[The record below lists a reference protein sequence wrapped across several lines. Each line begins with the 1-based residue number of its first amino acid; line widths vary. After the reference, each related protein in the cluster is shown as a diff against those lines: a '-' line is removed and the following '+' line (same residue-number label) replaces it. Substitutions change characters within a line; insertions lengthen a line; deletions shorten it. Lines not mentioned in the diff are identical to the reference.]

1 MLTQPIR
8 LPETNGHLKQCP
20 GPLVADPGGRLGG
33 TLRQQAQPP
42 RLRGQRSRS
51 HHAPRNDPGTNR
63 SRWCRGKTG
72 PASCS
77 GGAAGSYSQHASL
90 ARLGPGPGVWAVR
103 WQGCSGGRQGDR
115 PRLLLSSLSRHCH
128 RRPGRVW
135 QLPRPRQPASR
146 PGPSAS
152 PSRLSLH
159 VRRLLTAALDPTGC
173 QGGPGAGRRAQC
185 EPHSGASGCEGDAQ
199 RGALLRS

>member
-51 HHAPRNDPGTNR
+51 HHAPRNDPRTNR

-90 ARLGPGPGVWAVR
+90 ARLGPGPGMWAVR

-128 RRPGRVW
+128 RRPGWVW

-146 PGPSAS
+146 PGPERQPLAAQPPRAAAAHCS
-152 PSRLSLH
+152 P
-159 VRRLLTAALDPTGC
+159 
-173 QGGPGAGRRAQC
+173 GPDGPPGQARRRAQC
-185 EPHSGASGCEGDAQ
+185 AVQAPQ
-199 RGALLRS
+199 RGVWV